1 MREHTSLAEN
11 WPRLSFASYFR
22 YRGWSSVIVTITWQ
36 CLDTV
41 MVGYFSGLWRDP
53 RREGRIYE
61 VSSGLG
67 NTTGHSPPAV
77 YHVSCC
83 SLITYK
89 GGETAGKLE
98 GPRQALAGRENPLVR
113 VEMRSSEA

>member
-41 MVGYFSGLWRDP
+41 MVGYFSGLWRDS

-61 VSSGLG
+61 VSSKCPLLQ
-67 NTTGHSPPAV
+67 T
-77 YHVSCC
+77 
-83 SLITYK
+83 
-89 GGETAGKLE
+89 
-98 GPRQALAGRENPLVR
+98 PRSALAGRTQLPATTGEQQGRQAPMKDSAAGTIDRGSRR
-113 VEMRSSEA
+113 VWPEIMAAVP